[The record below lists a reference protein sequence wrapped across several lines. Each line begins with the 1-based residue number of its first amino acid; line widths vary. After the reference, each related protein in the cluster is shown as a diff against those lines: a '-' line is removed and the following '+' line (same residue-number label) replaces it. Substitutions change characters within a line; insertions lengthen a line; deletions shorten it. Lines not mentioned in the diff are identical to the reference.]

1 MFAVYGIYRIP
12 GVREKYNRKSKLLF
26 QGNKGRYCR
35 AGREQALEA
44 VSAGGQDNRGSAG
57 RRTELKKMSEHYLR
71 EKFLRTFGSS
81 WGMSH
86 EMYVEYYFTETCFL
100 KISLKNELKYTTP
113 NHVRITLSEGLN
125 KFPGKK
131 QLSFCHS
138 AGDRRRGAEEISV
151 RVISDI

>member
-1 MFAVYGIYRIP
+1 
-12 GVREKYNRKSKLLF
+12 
-26 QGNKGRYCR
+26 
-35 AGREQALEA
+35 
-44 VSAGGQDNRGSAG
+44 
-57 RRTELKKMSEHYLR
+57 
-71 EKFLRTFGSS
+71 
-81 WGMSH
+81 
-86 EMYVEYYFTETCFL
+86 MYVEYYFTETCFL